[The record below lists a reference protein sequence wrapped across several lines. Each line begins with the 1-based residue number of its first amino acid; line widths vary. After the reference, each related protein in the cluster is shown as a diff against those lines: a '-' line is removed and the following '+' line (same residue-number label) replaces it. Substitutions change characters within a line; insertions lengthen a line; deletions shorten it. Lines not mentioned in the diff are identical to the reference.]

1 MVKKAD
7 ELKHVMLH
15 NMKGGKGAVEKIAS
29 AEPEEYEGGAKVI
42 GRLVLRPGVS
52 IGEHTHEGDEEIMTI
67 LAGHACYHEGDAQYI
82 LEPGDV
88 TVCKN
93 GESHWVEN
101 APETENLELFV
112 LVNTVNS

>member
-52 IGEHTHEGDEEIMTI
+52 IGEHTHEGD
-67 LAGHACYHEGDAQYI
+67 AQYI

-101 APETENLELFV
+101 ASETENLELFV
-112 LVNTVNS
+112 LVNTVN